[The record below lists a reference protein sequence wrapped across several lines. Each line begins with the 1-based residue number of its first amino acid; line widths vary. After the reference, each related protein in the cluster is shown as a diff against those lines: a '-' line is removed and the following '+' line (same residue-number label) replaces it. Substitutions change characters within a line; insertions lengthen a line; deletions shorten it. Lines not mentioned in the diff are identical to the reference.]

1 MNGEIHV
8 SLKSVDDKYELII
21 SDTGIGLPKD
31 LDFNNLESLG
41 LLLVTNLTEQIDGE
55 LTINRSPGTEFIIT
69 FKELEYK
76 ERL

>member
-1 MNGEIHV
+1 M

-21 SDTGIGLPKD
+21 GDTGIGLPED
-31 LDFNNLESLG
+31 IDFNNLKSLG

-55 LTINRSPGTEFIIT
+55 LIISRSPGTEFKIT